1 MRNILYILFLI
12 VTTTVH
18 SQEKMTTAEAA
29 ILKEKVKSQ
38 AAGTKTI
45 TSDFVQYKHLDF
57 LTNDIVTKGNLAFKT
72 PNLVKWSY
80 VEPFVYSVIFK
91 EENLYINDEGQKSDV
106 NLSSS
111 KLFKQLNKLIVNSVK
126 GDMFNTDEFKISYFK
141 IKENSDIHFIPI
153 NKKISKYIKAF
164 HIQFNSKGDVIEIK
178 MIEPS
183 DDYTRIVFSNR
194 VLNKTVS
201 DAVFAH

>member
-1 MRNILYILFLI
+1 MRNILYLLFLM
-12 VTTTVH
+12 VVTVH
-18 SQEKMTTAEAA
+18 SQEKMTTTEAT
-29 ILKEKVKSQ
+29 ILKEKVKAQ
-38 AAGTKTI
+38 AAETKTI

-57 LTNDIVTKGNLAFKT
+57 LTNDIITKGDLAFKT
-72 PNLVKWSY
+72 PNMVKWSY
-80 VEPFVYSVIFK
+80 VDPFVYSVIFK
-91 EENLYINDEGQKSDV
+91 DENLYINDEGQKSDV

-126 GDMFNTDEFKISYFK
+126 GDMFDDNEFEINYFR
-141 IKENSDIHFIPI
+141 IADNSDVHFTPI
-153 NKKISKYIKAF
+153 NKKIAKYIKAF
-164 HIQFNSKGDVIEIK
+164 HIQFNSKGDVVEIK

-194 VLNKTVS
+194 ILNKTVS

>member
-1 MRNILYILFLI
+1 MKICI
-12 VTTTVH
+12 
-18 SQEKMTTAEAA
+18 SMMK
-29 ILKEKVKSQ
+29 
-38 AAGTKTI
+38 
-45 TSDFVQYKHLDF
+45 
-57 LTNDIVTKGNLAFKT
+57 
-72 PNLVKWSY
+72 
-80 VEPFVYSVIFK
+80 
-91 EENLYINDEGQKSDV
+91 GQKSDV

-126 GDMFNTDEFKISYFK
+126 GDMFDENEFNISYFK
-141 IKENSDIHFIPI
+141 TATNSDVHFVPV

-164 HIQFNSKGDVIEIK
+164 HIQFNTKGDVMEIK

-194 VLNKTVS
+194 IINKPLS

>member
-1 MRNILYILFLI
+1 MRNILKLFFLM
-12 VTTTVH
+12 VVTVH
-18 SQEKMTTAEAA
+18 SQEKMTTVEAA
-29 ILKEKVKSQ
+29 VLKEKVKTQ
-38 AAGTKTI
+38 AALTKTI

-57 LTNDIVTKGNLAFKT
+57 LANDIITKGDLNFKT
-72 PNLVKWSY
+72 PNMVKWSY
-80 VEPFVYSVIFK
+80 VDPFVYSVIFK
-91 EENLYINDEGQKSDV
+91 DENLYINDEGQKSDV

-126 GDMFNTDEFKISYFK
+126 GDMFDANEFEISYFK
-141 IKENSDIHFIPI
+141 IAGNSDVHFTPI

-194 VLNKTVS
+194 FLNKTVS
-201 DAVFAH
+201 DAVFTH

>member
-1 MRNILYILFLI
+1 MRNILYLLFLL
-12 VTTTVH
+12 TATVH
-18 SQEKMTTAEAA
+18 SQEKMTTAEATL
-29 ILKEKVKSQ
+29 LKEKVKTQ
-38 AAGTKTI
+38 AAETKTI

-57 LTNDIVTKGNLAFKT
+57 LTNDIVTKGYLAFKI
-72 PNLVKWSY
+72 PDLVKWSY
-80 VEPFVYSVIFK
+80 VDPFVYSVIFK
-91 EENLYINDEGQKSDV
+91 DENLYINDEGQKSDV

-126 GDMFNTDEFKISYFK
+126 GDMFDDNEFEISYF
-141 IKENSDIHFIPI
+141 I
-153 NKKISKYIKAF
+153 NKKYSEVHFSPTNKKIAKYIKAF
-164 HIQFNSKGDVIEIK
+164 HIQFNSNGDVVEIK

-194 VLNKTVS
+194 VLNKTMS

>member
-1 MRNILYILFLI
+1 MS
-12 VTTTVH
+12 V
-18 SQEKMTTAEAA
+18 SEAA
-29 ILKEKVKSQ
+29 ILKEKVKTR
-38 AAGTKTI
+38 AAATKTI

-57 LTNDIVTKGNLAFKT
+57 LTNDIVTKGKLVFKA

-80 VEPFVYSVIFK
+80 VDPFAYAVIFK
-91 EENLYINDEGQKSDV
+91 EENLYINDAGQKSDI

-111 KLFKQLNKLIVNSVK
+111 KLFKQLNKFIVNSVK
-126 GDMFNTDEFKISYFK
+126 GDMFDADEFKISYFK
-141 IKENSDIHFIPI
+141 IKAHSDVHFIPL

-164 HIQFNSKGDVIEIK
+164 HIQFNSNGDVVEIK

-194 VLNKTVS
+194 VLNQTVS
-201 DAVFAH
+201 DAIFTH

>member
-1 MRNILYILFLI
+1 MRNILYLLFI
-12 VTTTVH
+12 MVVTVH
-18 SQEKMTTAEAA
+18 SQEKMTTVEATL
-29 ILKEKVKSQ
+29 LKEKVKAQ
-38 AAGTKTI
+38 AADTKTI
-45 TSDFVQYKHLDF
+45 TSDFIQYKHLDF
-57 LTNDIVTKGNLAFKT
+57 LTNDIITKGDLSFKT
-72 PNLVKWSY
+72 PNMVKWSY
-80 VEPFVYSVIFK
+80 VDPFVYSVIFK
-91 EENLYINDEGQKSDV
+91 DENLYINDEGQKSDV

-126 GDMFNTDEFKISYFK
+126 GDMFDANEFEISYFK
-141 IKENSDIHFIPI
+141 YKGNSDVHFIPI

-164 HIQFNSKGDVIEIK
+164 HIQFNSKGDVVEIK

-194 VLNKTVS
+194 ILNKTLS

>member
-1 MRNILYILFLI
+1 MRKIIYLLLFMVSTI
-12 VTTTVH
+12 HAQT
-18 SQEKMTTAEAA
+18 KMTTIEATL
-29 ILKEKVKSQ
+29 LKEKVKALASK
-38 AAGTKTI
+38 TSTI
-45 TSDFVQYKHLDF
+45 TSDFVQYKHLNF
-57 LTNDIVTKGNLAFKT
+57 LSNDIVTNGNLAFKM

-80 VEPFVYSVIFK
+80 VDPFVYSVIFK
-91 EENLYINDEGQKSDV
+91 DENLYINDEGQKSDV

-126 GDMFNTDEFKISYFK
+126 GDMFDDNEFEINYFK
-141 IKENSDIHFIPI
+141 IADNSDVHFTPI

-164 HIQFNSKGDVIEIK
+164 HIQFNSKGDVMEIK

-201 DAVFAH
+201 DAVFDH

>member
-1 MRNILYILFLI
+1 MRNILYILFL
-12 VTTTVH
+12 VASTVH
-18 SQEKMTTAEAA
+18 SQQKMSTAEATV
-29 ILKEKVKSQ
+29 LKEKVKAQS
-38 AAGTKTI
+38 ALTKTI

-57 LTNDIVTKGNLAFKT
+57 LSNDIITKGYLVFKT

-80 VEPFVYSVIFK
+80 VDPFVYSVIFK
-91 EENLYINDEGQKSDV
+91 DENLYINDEGQKSDV

-126 GDMFNTDEFKISYFK
+126 GDMFDDKEFDITYFK
-141 IKENSDIHFIPI
+141 TTTNSDVYFVPV
-153 NKKISKYIKAF
+153 NKKIAKYIKAF
-164 HIQFNSKGDVIEIK
+164 HIQFNEKGDVMEIK

-194 VLNKTVS
+194 ILNKTVS

>member
-1 MRNILYILFLI
+1 MRKILYILFFI
-12 VTTTVH
+12 VVTVH
-18 SQEKMTTAEAA
+18 SQEKMTTVEAA
-29 ILKEKVKSQ
+29 ILKEKVKAQ
-38 AAGTKTI
+38 AALTETI

-57 LTNDIVTKGNLAFKT
+57 LANDIITKGDLNFKT
-72 PNLVKWSY
+72 PNMVKWSY
-80 VEPFVYSVIFK
+80 VDPFVYSVIFK
-91 EENLYINDEGQKSDV
+91 DENLYINDEGQKSDV

-126 GDMFNTDEFKISYFK
+126 GDMFDANEFEISYFK
-141 IKENSDIHFIPI
+141 TAGNSDVHFTPI

-164 HIQFNSKGDVIEIK
+164 HIQFNIKGDVIEIK

-194 VLNKTVS
+194 ILNKTLS

>member
-12 VTTTVH
+12 VSTVH
-18 SQEKMTTAEAA
+18 SQQKMTTVEASV
-29 ILKEKVKSQ
+29 LKEKVKNK
-38 AAGTKTI
+38 AALTETI
-45 TSDFVQYKHLDF
+45 TSDFVQHKHLDF
-57 LTNDIVTKGNLAFKT
+57 LANDIVTKGDLAFKA
-72 PNLVKWSY
+72 PNMVKWSY
-80 VEPFVYSVIFK
+80 IDPFAYSVIFK
-91 EENLYINDEGQKSDV
+91 DENLYINDEGQKSDV

-126 GDMFNTDEFKISYFK
+126 GDMFDAKEFDITYFK
-141 IKENSDIHFIPI
+141 TATNSDVHFVPT

-164 HIQFNSKGDVIEIK
+164 HIQFNGKGDVVEIK

-194 VLNKTVS
+194 ILNKTVS

>member
-1 MRNILYILFLI
+1 MVVI
-12 VTTTVH
+12 VH
-18 SQEKMTTAEAA
+18 SQEKMTTAEA
-29 ILKEKVKSQ
+29 ILLKEKVKAQ
-38 AAGTKTI
+38 AAETKTI

-57 LTNDIVTKGNLAFKT
+57 LTNDIVTKGNLAFKI
-72 PNLVKWSY
+72 PNFVKWAY
-80 VEPFVYSVIFK
+80 VDPFVYSVIFK
-91 EENLYINDEGQKSDV
+91 DENLYINDEGQKSDV

-126 GDMFNTDEFKISYFK
+126 GDMFDEKEFEISYFK
-141 IKENSDIHFIPI
+141 INNVSDVHFSPI
-153 NKKISKYIKAF
+153 NKKIAKYIKAF
-164 HIQFNSKGDVIEIK
+164 HIKFNGEGDVVEIK

-194 VLNKTVS
+194 VLNTSVS